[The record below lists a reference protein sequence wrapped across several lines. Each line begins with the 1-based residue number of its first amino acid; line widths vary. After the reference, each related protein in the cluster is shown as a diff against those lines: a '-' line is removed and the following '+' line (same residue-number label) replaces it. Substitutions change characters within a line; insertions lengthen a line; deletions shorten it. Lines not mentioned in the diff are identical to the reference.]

1 MKEIIMVGKVT
12 PDSMLSASR
21 LPAVLGLSKYRTPND
36 ELLVSINA
44 MNGQQ
49 RKDITN
55 EAMTWGNELE
65 SIILR
70 QTSERLQLA
79 DMKLDHPKPFFH
91 PTLPLCCSLDG
102 LADGRGQILRTDPDA
117 GIFVIGQE
125 SIELDGYGVLEAKL
139 TSAPPEDIPSLARG
153 PIQLQAQ
160 MDIMGFKWGA
170 LATLYRGTEM
180 RIFLFAPHQNTLDTI
195 KQITLDFQN
204 RLEIW
209 IAENRIEH
217 FPLANSKDADT
228 LWPHTNPEQDVLELD
243 DAAAE
248 YMRGIVNAKK
258 KIEEYQDDI
267 DKFETSLKELLGD
280 RTIGRAGGFEVRWPM
295 RNYQAQPEKVTPAK
309 DAYSKRM
316 STVQIKELK

>member
-1 MKEIIMVGKVT
+1 MVGKVT

-36 ELLVSINA
+36 ELLVSIDA
-44 MNGQQ
+44 MNG
-49 RKDITN
+49 KKPADISN
-55 EAMTWGNELE
+55 EAMSWGNTLE
-65 SIILR
+65 PVILR
-70 QTSERLQLA
+70 EAAERLLLT
-79 DMKLDHPKPFFH
+79 DLKLDHPSAFFH

-102 LADGRGQILRTDPDA
+102 LADGRGQIMRTDPDA
-117 GIFVIGQE
+117 GIFVVGQE

-139 TSAPPEDIPSLARG
+139 TSAPPEDLPSLARG

-170 LATLYRGTEM
+170 LATLYRGTEL

-195 KQITLDFQN
+195 KKITLDFQN

-209 IAENRIEH
+209 RFENRIDH

-228 LWPHTNPEQDVLELD
+228 LWPNTNAEQDALELD

-248 YMRGIVNAKK
+248 YMRGILNAKK
-258 KIEEYQDDI
+258 KIESYQDDI
-267 DKFETSLKELLGD
+267 DKYETALKELLGD
-280 RTIGRAGGFEVRWPM
+280 RTIGRAGGLEVRWPM
-295 RNYQAQPEKVTPAK
+295 RNYQAQPEKITPAK

>member
-1 MKEIIMVGKVT
+1 MVGKVT

-36 ELLVSINA
+36 ELLVSIDA
-44 MNGQQ
+44 MNGKHP
-49 RKDITN
+49 KDISN
-55 EAMTWGNELE
+55 EAMSWGNTLE
-65 SIILR
+65 PVILK
-70 QTSERLQLA
+70 TTAERLQLI
-79 DMKLDHPKPFFH
+79 DLKLDHAKPFFH

-139 TSAPPEDIPSLARG
+139 TSAPPEDLPSLARG

-170 LATLYRGTEM
+170 LATLYRGTEL

-195 KQITLDFQN
+195 KKITLDFQN

-209 IAENRIEH
+209 RAENRIDH

-228 LWPHTNPEQDVLELD
+228 LWPHTNPEQDAIELD

-248 YMRGIVNAKK
+248 YMRGIMVAQK
-258 KIEEYQDDI
+258 KIKEYQTDI
-267 DKFETSLKELLGD
+267 DDYEKSLKELLGD

-316 STVQIKELK
+316 STVQVKEMK

>member
-1 MKEIIMVGKVT
+1 MVGKVT

-36 ELLVSINA
+36 ELLVSIDA
-44 MNGQQ
+44 MNGKQ
-49 RKDITN
+49 RQDITN

-70 QTSERLQLA
+70 QTAERLQLT

-125 SIELDGYGVLEAKL
+125 SIELNGYGVLEAKL
-139 TSAPPEDIPSLARG
+139 TSAPPEDLPSLARG

-204 RLEIW
+204 RLEIYR
-209 IAENRIEH
+209 AENRIDH

-228 LWPHTNPEQDVLELD
+228 LWPHTNAEQDAIELD

-248 YMRGIVNAKK
+248 YMRGIITAKK
-258 KIEEYQDDI
+258 KIESYQDDI
-267 DKFETSLKELLGD
+267 DKYETALKELLGD

-309 DAYSKRM
+309 AAYSKRM

>member
-1 MKEIIMVGKVT
+1 MKEMKMVGKVT

-36 ELLVSINA
+36 ELLVSIDA
-44 MNGQQ
+44 INGKQP
-49 RKDITN
+49 KDISN
-55 EAMTWGNELE
+55 EAMSWGNTLE
-65 SIILR
+65 PVILNKAA
-70 QTSERLQLA
+70 ERLQLT
-79 DMKLDHPKPFFH
+79 DLKLDHPKPFFH
-91 PTLPLCCSLDG
+91 PALPLCCSLDG
-102 LADGRGQILRTDPDA
+102 LADGRGQVLRTDPDA
-117 GIFVIGQE
+117 GIFVVGQE

-170 LATLYRGTEM
+170 LATLYRGTEL
-180 RIFLFAPHQNTLDTI
+180 RIFLFAPHQNTLDVI
-195 KQITLDFQN
+195 KKITLDFQN

-209 IAENRIEH
+209 RAENRIDH

-228 LWPHTNPEQDVLELD
+228 LWPHTSAEQNVLELD

-248 YMRGIVNAKK
+248 YMRGIVKAKK

-280 RTIGRAGGFEVRWPM
+280 RTVGRAGGFEVRL
-295 RNYQAQPEKVTPAK
+295 
-309 DAYSKRM
+309 SL
-316 STVQIKELK
+316 IHI

>member
-1 MKEIIMVGKVT
+1 MVGKVT

-36 ELLVSINA
+36 ELLVSIDA
-44 MNGQQ
+44 MNGKQ
-49 RKDITN
+49 RQDITN
-55 EAMTWGNELE
+55 EAMTWGNTLE
-65 SIILR
+65 PVILNKAA
-70 QTSERLQLA
+70 ERLQLT
-79 DMKLDHPKPFFH
+79 DLKLDHPSAFFH

-102 LADGRGQILRTDPDA
+102 LADGRGQVLRTDPDA
-117 GIFVIGQE
+117 GIFVVGQE
-125 SIELDGYGVLEAKL
+125 SITLDGYGVLEAKL
-139 TSAPPEDIPSLARG
+139 TSAAPEDIPSLARG

-160 MDIMGFKWGA
+160 MDIMAFKWGA
-170 LATLYRGTEM
+170 LATLYRGTEL
-180 RIFLFAPHQNTLDTI
+180 RIFLFAPHQNTLDVI
-195 KQITLDFQN
+195 KKITLDFQN

-209 IAENRIEH
+209 TAENRIEH

-228 LWPHTNPEQDVLELD
+228 LWPHTSAEQDVLELD

-248 YMRGIVNAKK
+248 YMRGIVKAKK

>member
-1 MKEIIMVGKVT
+1 MVGKVT

-49 RKDITN
+49 RQDITN

-70 QTSERLQLA
+70 QTAERLQLT

-139 TSAPPEDIPSLARG
+139 TSAPPEDLPSLARG

-180 RIFLFAPHQNTLDTI
+180 RIFLFAPHQNTWIPLSRSHWISKTGWRSI
-195 KQITLDFQN
+195 VQKTASITFHWPTAKTQIPCGHTQTQ
-204 RLEIW
+204 
-209 IAENRIEH
+209 
-217 FPLANSKDADT
+217 SKT
-228 LWPHTNPEQDVLELD
+228 QLSSMMQPPSTCM
-243 DAAAE
+243 E
-248 YMRGIVNAKK
+248 Y
-258 KIEEYQDDI
+258 
-267 DKFETSLKELLGD
+267 
-280 RTIGRAGGFEVRWPM
+280 
-295 RNYQAQPEKVTPAK
+295 
-309 DAYSKRM
+309 
-316 STVQIKELK
+316 

>member
-1 MKEIIMVGKVT
+1 MVGKVT

-36 ELLVSINA
+36 ELLVSIDA
-44 MNGQQ
+44 MNGKQ
-49 RKDITN
+49 RQDITN

-70 QTSERLQLA
+70 QTAERLQLT
-79 DMKLDHPKPFFH
+79 DMKLNHPQPFFH
-91 PTLPLCCSLDG
+91 ATLPLCCSLDG

-139 TSAPPEDIPSLARG
+139 TSAPPEDLPSLARG

-204 RLEIW
+204 RLEIYR
-209 IAENRIEH
+209 AENRIDH

-228 LWPHTNPEQDVLELD
+228 LWPHTNAEQDAIELD

-248 YMRGIVNAKK
+248 YMRGIITAKK
-258 KIEEYQDDI
+258 KIESYQDDI
-267 DKFETSLKELLGD
+267 DKYETALKELLGD

-309 DAYSKRM
+309 AAYSKRM
-316 STVQIKELK
+316 STVQVKELK

>member
-36 ELLVSINA
+36 ELLISIDA
-44 MNGQQ
+44 LNGKQP
-49 RKDITN
+49 KDISN
-55 EAMTWGNELE
+55 EAMSWGNTLE
-65 SIILR
+65 PVILR
-70 QTSERLQLA
+70 ETAERLLLV
-79 DMKLDHPKPFFH
+79 DLKLDHPKAFFH

-102 LADGRGQILRTDPDA
+102 LADGRGQIMRTDPDA
-117 GIFVIGQE
+117 GIFVVGQE

-139 TSAPPEDIPSLARG
+139 TSAPPEDLPSLARG

-170 LATLYRGTEM
+170 LATLYRGTEL

-195 KQITLDFQN
+195 KKITLDFQN

-209 IAENRIEH
+209 RFENRIDH

-228 LWPHTNPEQDVLELD
+228 LWPNTNAEQEALELD

-248 YMRGIVNAKK
+248 YMRGILNAKK
-258 KIEEYQDDI
+258 KIESYQEDI
-267 DKFETSLKELLGD
+267 DKYETSLKELLGD

-295 RNYQAQPEKVTPAK
+295 RNYQAQPEKITPAK

>member
-1 MKEIIMVGKVT
+1 MVGKVT

-49 RKDITN
+49 RQDITN
-55 EAMTWGNELE
+55 EAMTWGNQLE

-70 QTSERLQLA
+70 QTAERLQLT

-102 LADGRGQILRTDPDA
+102 LADGRGQIMRTDPDA

-139 TSAPPEDIPSLARG
+139 TSAPPEDLPSLARG

-204 RLEIW
+204 RLEIYR
-209 IAENRIEH
+209 AENRIDH

-228 LWPHTNPEQDVLELD
+228 LWPHTNAEQDAIELD

-248 YMRGIVNAKK
+248 YMIGILNAKK
-258 KIEEYQDDI
+258 KIESYQDDI
-267 DKFETSLKELLGD
+267 DKYETALKELLGD
-280 RTIGRAGGFEVRWPM
+280 RTIGRAGGLEVRWPM

-309 DAYSKRM
+309 AAYSKRM

>member
-36 ELLVSINA
+36 ELLVSIDA
-44 MNGQQ
+44 MNGKQP
-49 RKDITN
+49 KDISN
-55 EAMTWGNELE
+55 EAMSWGNTLE
-65 SIILR
+65 PVILNKAA
-70 QTSERLQLA
+70 ERLQLT
-79 DMKLDHPKPFFH
+79 DLKLDHPKPFFH

-117 GIFVIGQE
+117 GIFVVGQE

-170 LATLYRGTEM
+170 LATLYRGTEL
-180 RIFLFAPHQNTLDTI
+180 RIFLFAPHQNTLDVI
-195 KQITLDFQN
+195 KEIALDFQN

-209 IAENRIEH
+209 RSENRIEH

-228 LWPHTNPEQDVLELD
+228 LWPHTSAEQNVLELD

-248 YMRGIVNAKK
+248 YMLGIVKAKK
-258 KIEEYQDDI
+258 KIEEHQDDI

-280 RTIGRAGGFEVRWPM
+280 RTVGRAGGFEVRWPM

>member
-1 MKEIIMVGKVT
+1 MVGKVT

-36 ELLVSINA
+36 ELLVSIDA
-44 MNGQQ
+44 INGKQ
-49 RKDITN
+49 RKDISN
-55 EAMTWGNELE
+55 EAMSWGNTLE
-65 SIILR
+65 PVILNKAA
-70 QTSERLQLA
+70 ERLQLT
-79 DMKLDHPKPFFH
+79 DLKLDHYSAFFH

-102 LADGRGQILRTDPDA
+102 LADGRGQILHTDPDA

-139 TSAPPEDIPSLARG
+139 TSAPPENLPSLERG

-170 LATLYRGTEM
+170 LATLYRGTEL
-180 RIFLFAPHQNTLDTI
+180 RIFLFAPHQNTLDVI
-195 KQITLDFQN
+195 KKIALDFQN

-209 IAENRIEH
+209 MAENRIEH
-217 FPLANSKDADT
+217 YPLANSKDGDA
-228 LWPHTNPEQDVLELD
+228 LWPEASAEQDVLELD

-248 YMRGIVNAKK
+248 YMRGIVSAKK
-258 KIEEYQDDI
+258 KIETYQQEI
-267 DKFETSLKELLGD
+267 DSFETALKELLGD
-280 RTIGRAGGFEVRWPM
+280 RTVGRAGGFEVRWPM

-316 STVQIKELK
+316 STVQIKEIK

>member
-1 MKEIIMVGKVT
+1 MVGKVT

-36 ELLVSINA
+36 ELLVSIDA
-44 MNGQQ
+44 MNGKQ
-49 RKDITN
+49 RQDISN
-55 EAMTWGNELE
+55 EAMSWGNTLE
-65 SIILR
+65 PVILNKAA
-70 QTSERLQLA
+70 ERLQLT
-79 DMKLDHPKPFFH
+79 DLKLDHPSAFFH

-139 TSAPPEDIPSLARG
+139 TSAPPEDMPSLARG

-160 MDIMGFKWGA
+160 MDIMAFKWGA
-170 LATLYRGTEM
+170 LATLYRGTEL
-180 RIFLFAPHQNTLDTI
+180 RIFLFAPHQNTLDVI
-195 KQITLDFQN
+195 KKITLDFQN

-209 IAENRIEH
+209 TAENRIEH

-228 LWPHTNPEQDVLELD
+228 LWPHTSAEQDVLELD

-267 DKFETSLKELLGD
+267 DKFETSLKELLKD

>member
-1 MKEIIMVGKVT
+1 MVGKVT

-36 ELLVSINA
+36 ELLVSIDA
-44 MNGQQ
+44 MNGKQP
-49 RKDITN
+49 KDISN
-55 EAMTWGNELE
+55 EAMSWGNTLE
-65 SIILR
+65 PVILNKAA
-70 QTSERLQLA
+70 ERLQLT
-79 DMKLDHPKPFFH
+79 DLKLDHPKPFFH

-117 GIFVIGQE
+117 GIFVVGQE

-170 LATLYRGTEM
+170 LATLYRGTEL
-180 RIFLFAPHQNTLDTI
+180 RIFLFAPHQNTLDVI
-195 KQITLDFQN
+195 KEIALDFQN

-209 IAENRIEH
+209 RSENRIEH

-228 LWPHTNPEQDVLELD
+228 LWPHTSAEQNVLELD

-248 YMRGIVNAKK
+248 YMLGIVKAKK
-258 KIEEYQDDI
+258 KIEEHQDDI

-280 RTIGRAGGFEVRWPM
+280 RTVGRAGGFEVRWPM

>member
-1 MKEIIMVGKVT
+1 MVGKVT

-36 ELLVSINA
+36 ELLVSIDA
-44 MNGQQ
+44 MNGKQP
-49 RKDITN
+49 KDISN
-55 EAMTWGNELE
+55 EAMSWGNTLE
-65 SIILR
+65 PVILNKAA
-70 QTSERLQLA
+70 ERLQLI
-79 DMKLDHPKPFFH
+79 DLKLDHPKPFFH

-102 LADGRGQILRTDPDA
+102 LANGRGQILRTDPDA
-117 GIFVIGQE
+117 GIFVVGQE

-170 LATLYRGTEM
+170 LATLYRGTEL
-180 RIFLFAPHQNTLDTI
+180 RIFLFAPHQNTLDVI
-195 KQITLDFQN
+195 KEIALDFQN

-209 IAENRIEH
+209 RAENRIDH

-248 YMRGIVNAKK
+248 YMRGIVSAKK
-258 KIEEYQDDI
+258 KIETYQQEI
-267 DKFETSLKELLGD
+267 DSFETALKELLGD
-280 RTIGRAGGFEVRWPM
+280 RTVGRAGGFEVRWPM

-316 STVQIKELK
+316 STVQIKEIK